1 MNRRV
6 VVTGMG
12 AVTPLGNDAE
22 STWQGL
28 AEGRS
33 GVGQLT
39 SIDTTGH
46 DVTIAGE
53 VKDFDLADAVPASVG
68 LRHLLRPGTFG
79 VGAAWEALRNA
90 GVGKDTY
97 DGADMG
103 VAMGA
108 SVDRPNL
115 QWLVDVGALREET
128 GRGDAFFPYAPS
140 DSLSYSQSV
149 PTAAMARMLD
159 ATGPMLGVSTACS
172 GSAHAIGEAFRTLQE
187 GDATLMLAGGYDSLT
202 SWLDLV
208 GFSLLGALTKEYNDD
223 PTRAS
228 RPFDGKRSGFVLG
241 EGGVAFVLED
251 LEAARARGAHIF
263 AEILGYGTSLN
274 AWRVTD
280 SPPDGSG
287 AIESM
292 QTAIADA
299 GLEPADIDYVA
310 AHGTSTHGND
320 LSETTAIK
328 KVFGDHAY
336 RLLVSSPKSMAG
348 HLTSAGAALS
358 VFAAIGAINHGLV
371 PPTINQET
379 PDRKLDLDFVP
390 NTARR
395 HDVRHALINAFAFG
409 GTNVGL
415 VVGRYED
422 EGAEKTEEHR

>member
-12 AVTPLGNDAE
+12 AVTPLGNDAP

-39 SIDTTGH
+39 SIDTTGFE
-46 DVTIAGE
+46 VTIAGE
-53 VKDFDLADAVPASVG
+53 VKDFQLSEAVPGSVG

-79 VGAAWEALRNA
+79 VGAAWEALRDA
-90 GVGKDTY
+90 GVGKETY
-97 DGADMG
+97 DGEDMG
-103 VAMGA
+103 VATGT

-128 GRGDAFFPYAPS
+128 GRDDAFVPYAPS
-140 DSLSYSQSV
+140 DALAYSQNIG
-149 PTAAMARMLD
+149 TAAIARMLD
-159 ATGPMLGVSTACS
+159 ATGPMLGLSTACS
-172 GSAHAIGEAFRTLQE
+172 GSGHAVGEAFRSIQE
-187 GDATLMLAGGYDSLT
+187 GDATLMVAGGYDSLT

-223 PTRAS
+223 PQRAS

-241 EGGVAFVLED
+241 EGGVLFVLEE
-251 LEAARARGAHIF
+251 LEAARARGAHIV
-263 AEILGYGTSLN
+263 AEVLGYGTSLN

-292 QTAIADA
+292 QEAIADA
-299 GLEPADIDYVA
+299 GLEPADIDYVV

-328 KVFGDHAY
+328 KVFGDDAQ
-336 RLLVSSPKSMAG
+336 RLLISSPKSMTG

-358 VFAAIGAINHGLV
+358 MLTAIGAINHGLV

-379 PDRKLDLDFVP
+379 PDRRLDLDFVP
-390 NTARR
+390 NTARER
-395 HDVRHALINAFAFG
+395 DVRHALVNAFAFG

-415 VVGRYED
+415 VVGRYE
-422 EGAEKTEEHR
+422 EKEEER

>member
-6 VVTGMG
+6 VVTGVG
-12 AVTPLGNDAE
+12 AVTPLGNDAP

-39 SIDTTGH
+39 SIDTTGFE
-46 DVTIAGE
+46 VTIAGE
-53 VKDFDLADAVPASVG
+53 VKDFDLADAVPDSVG

-79 VGAAWEALRNA
+79 VGAAWEALRDA
-90 GVGKDTY
+90 GVDKQTY

-128 GRGDAFFPYAPS
+128 GRDDAFLTYGPS
-140 DSLSYSQSV
+140 DSLAYSQSIA
-149 PTAAMARMLD
+149 TAAMARMLD

-172 GSAHAIGEAFRTLQE
+172 GSGHAIGEAFRTLQE

-223 PTRAS
+223 PQRAS

-241 EGGVAFVLED
+241 EGGVVLVLEE
-251 LEAARARGAHIF
+251 LEAARARGAHIL
-263 AEILGYGTSLN
+263 AEIEGYGTSLN

-292 QTAIADA
+292 QGAIADA
-299 GLEPADIDYVA
+299 GLEPSDIDYVV

-328 KVFGDHAY
+328 KVFGDDAQ
-336 RLLVSSPKSMAG
+336 RLLISSPKSMAG
-348 HLTSAGAALS
+348 HLTSAGASLS
-358 VFAAIGAINHGLV
+358 MFAAIGAINHGLV

-379 PDRKLDLDFVP
+379 PDRRLGLDFVP
-390 NTARR
+390 NTAREK
-395 HDVRHALINAFAFG
+395 DVRHALVNAFAFG

-415 VVGRYED
+415 VVGRYE
-422 EGAEKTEEHR
+422 EEQR

>member
-6 VVTGMG
+6 VVTGVG
-12 AVTPLGNDAE
+12 AVTPLGNDAP

-39 SIDTTGH
+39 SIDTTGFE
-46 DVTIAGE
+46 VTIAGE
-53 VKDFDLADAVPASVG
+53 VKDFKLSDVVPDSVG
-68 LRHLLRPGTFG
+68 LRHLRRPGEFG
-79 VGAAWEALRNA
+79 VGAAWEALRA
-90 GVGKDTY
+90 SGVGKETY

-103 VAMGA
+103 VAMGT
-108 SVDRPNL
+108 SVDRPDL
-115 QWLVDVGALREET
+115 QWLVDVGALRDET
-128 GRGDAFFPYAPS
+128 GRDDAFTPYAPS
-140 DSLSYSQSV
+140 DALAYSQNI
-149 PTAAMARMLD
+149 AAAVIARMLD
-159 ATGPMLGVSTACS
+159 ATGPLLGPSTACS
-172 GSAHAIGEAFRTLQE
+172 GSGHAVGEAFRSIQE
-187 GDATLMLAGGYDSLT
+187 GDATLMLAGGHDSLT

-223 PTRAS
+223 PQRAS

-241 EGGVAFVLED
+241 EGGVVFVLEE
-251 LEAARARGAHIF
+251 LEAARARGAHIL
-263 AEILGYGTSLN
+263 AEVLGYGTSLN

-292 QTAIADA
+292 QGAISDA
-299 GLEPADIDYVA
+299 GLEPADIDYVV

-320 LSETTAIK
+320 LSETTAIR
-328 KVFGDHAY
+328 KVFGDDAQ
-336 RLLVSSPKSMAG
+336 RLLISSPKSMAG

-358 VFAAIGAINHGLV
+358 MLAAIGAINHGLV

-379 PDRKLDLDFVP
+379 PDRRLGLDFVP
-390 NTARR
+390 NTARER
-395 HDVRHALINAFAFG
+395 DVRHALVNAFAFG

-415 VVGRYED
+415 VVGRYE
-422 EGAEKTEEHR
+422 EER

>member
-12 AVTPLGNDAE
+12 AVTPLGNDAPT
-22 STWQGL
+22 TWQGL

-39 SIDTTGH
+39 SIDTTGM

-53 VKDFDLADAVPASVG
+53 VKDFRLTDAVPGSDG
-68 LRHLLRPGTFG
+68 LRRLLRSGTFA
-79 VGAAWEALRNA
+79 VGAAWEALSDS
-90 GVGKDTY
+90 GVGKETY
-97 DGADMG
+97 DSADMG
-103 VAMGA
+103 VAMGG
-108 SVDRPNL
+108 SCDRPDL
-115 QWLVDVGALREET
+115 QWLVDVGALREES
-128 GRGDAFFPYAPS
+128 GRDDAFFPYSPS
-140 DSLSYSQSV
+140 AALSYSQNI
-149 PTAAMARMLD
+149 PTAAIARMLD

-172 GSAHAIGEAFRTLQE
+172 GSAHAVGEAFRSIAE
-187 GDATLMLAGGYDSLT
+187 GDATLMLAGGFDSLT

-223 PTRAS
+223 PERAS

-241 EGGVAFVLED
+241 EGGVVFVLEE
-251 LEAARARGAHIF
+251 LEAARARGAHIV

-292 QTAIADA
+292 QSAIADA
-299 GLEPADIDYVA
+299 GLEPADIDYVV

-328 KVFGDHAY
+328 KVFGDDAQ
-336 RLLVSSPKSMAG
+336 RLLISSPKSMAG

-358 VFAAIGAINHGLV
+358 MFAAIGAINHSLV

-379 PDRKLDLDFVP
+379 PDRRLGLDYVP
-390 NTARR
+390 NTARER
-395 HDVRHALINAFAFG
+395 DVRHALINAFAFG

-415 VVGRYED
+415 VVGRYEPEGT
-422 EGAEKTEEHR
+422 EGAER